1 MGHGLRRD
9 DGFEGGDE
17 RCRRDGYVLII
28 ATTARPISTS
38 RKTVYIILKELP

>member
-1 MGHGLRRD
+1 MGPGVRRD

-17 RCRRDGYVLII
+17 GCRRDVYVLII
-28 ATTARPISTS
+28 ANTVRPISTS

>member
-1 MGHGLRRD
+1 MGPGVRRD

-17 RCRRDGYVLII
+17 GCRRDGYVLIT
-28 ATTARPISTS
+28 ATTVRPISTS